1 LHPASSRNRAQI
13 TPPFFGENRE
23 REVFFMQENSKKN
36 MRESLHRDVA
46 VFGNLRALCV
56 AAVLAAMSLVLGK
69 FLQIPNPF
77 QEVIRLSFE
86 NLPILFAG
94 ITMGPLVG
102 ALVGTVAD
110 LLGCALYG
118 YAINPIIT
126 LGGAAVGFL
135 SGVVAHYVIKEHL
148 LIKIIASAAVA
159 HLAGSVVIKS
169 LGLAAW
175 YLGSYNMGLA
185 ELMLWRLL
193 TYGIIATCEILLL
206 YVLLRHK
213 ALKKQIE
220 RMIA

>member
-1 LHPASSRNRAQI
+1 
-13 TPPFFGENRE
+13 
-23 REVFFMQENSKKN
+23 MQENKQKSL
-36 MRESLHRDVA
+36 REDLRRDVA
-46 VFGNLRALCV
+46 VFGNLHALCV

-77 QEVIRLSFE
+77 QDVIRLSFE

-102 ALVGTVAD
+102 AMVGAVAD
-110 LLGCALYG
+110 LIGCALYG
-118 YAINPIIT
+118 YAINPLIT

-135 SGVVAHYVIKEHL
+135 SGTVAHYVVKKHL
-148 LIKIIASAAVA
+148 LLKIIVSSAVA
-159 HLAGSVVIKS
+159 HLVGSVVIKS

-175 YLGSYNMGLA
+175 YLGSFGMGLT

-193 TYGIIATCEILLL
+193 TYSIIAACEITLL

-220 RMIA
+220 RMTGK

>member
-1 LHPASSRNRAQI
+1 MKENKQKAVRA
-13 TPPFFGENRE
+13 E
-23 REVFFMQENSKKN
+23 
-36 MRESLHRDVA
+36 LHRDIA
-46 VFGNLRALCV
+46 VFGNLRALCM

-77 QEVIRLSFE
+77 QQVIRISFE

-102 ALVGTVAD
+102 ALVGAVAD

-135 SGVVAHYVIKEHL
+135 SGVIAHYVIKNHL
-148 LIKIIASAAVA
+148 LVKIVVSAAVA
-159 HLAGSVVIKS
+159 HLVGSVVIKS

-175 YLGSYNMGLA
+175 YLGSFGMGLA

-193 TYGIIATCEILLL
+193 TYTVIAIAEIALL
-206 YVLLRHK
+206 YLLLRHR
-213 ALKKQIE
+213 ALQKQIE
-220 RMIA
+220 RMLRK

>member
-1 LHPASSRNRAQI
+1 
-13 TPPFFGENRE
+13 
-23 REVFFMQENSKKN
+23 MQENSKKN
-36 MRESLHRDVA
+36 MRESLQRDVA
-46 VFGNLRALCV
+46 VFGNLRALCM

-77 QEVIRLSFE
+77 QQVIRISFE

-102 ALVGTVAD
+102 GLVGAVAD

-118 YAINPIIT
+118 YAINPLIT
-126 LGGAAVGFL
+126 LGAAAVGL
-135 SGVVAHYVIKEHL
+135 VSGLLARCLARCPLLVKVVI
-148 LIKIIASAAVA
+148 SAVA
-159 HLAGSVVIKS
+159 AHLVGSVVVKS

-175 YLGSYNMGLA
+175 YLTSFEMGLV

-193 TYGIIATCEILLL
+193 TYTVIAVAEIALL
-206 YVLLRHK
+206 YLLLRHR

-220 RMIA
+220 RMLKK

>member
-1 LHPASSRNRAQI
+1 
-13 TPPFFGENRE
+13 
-23 REVFFMQENSKKN
+23 MQENKQTKL
-36 MRESLHRDVA
+36 RADLRRDVA

-77 QEVIRLSFE
+77 QQVIRISFE

-94 ITMGPLVG
+94 ITMGPFVG
-102 ALVGTVAD
+102 ALVGVVAD

-135 SGVVAHYVIKEHL
+135 AGTVSHFVVKKHL
-148 LIKIIASAAVA
+148 LAKVIASAVTA
-159 HLAGSVVIKS
+159 HLVGSVVIKS

-175 YLGSYNMGLA
+175 YLGSFGMGLA

-193 TYGIIATCEILLL
+193 TYVIIAVAEIAIL
-206 YVLLRHK
+206 YLLLRHR
-213 ALKKQIE
+213 ALQKQLE
-220 RMIA
+220 RMLQT